1 MTEREPAQTQNPLAP
16 LLEQQLSAVV
26 FVQDYLQLD
35 FDGHRLTFNI
45 WPIVSTPNGEF
56 SFSSPGYRD
65 ALCSLI
71 SKTVSAVSSG
81 EDRVEISFGGLS
93 RICCELSERPGDD
106 GERVLFFAADGK
118 WWANW

>member
-1 MTEREPAQTQNPLAP
+1 MTEREPAQIRNPLAP

-35 FDGHRLTFNI
+35 LDESRLTFSI
-45 WPIVSTPNGEF
+45 WPIVSTPSGECL
-56 SFSSPGYRD
+56 FSSTGYRD

-71 SKTVSAVSSG
+71 SRTISSVYSG
-81 EDRVEISFGGLS
+81 GDRVDVSFGGLS

-118 WWANW
+118 WWASW